1 MCIFDED
8 VHGALCK
15 YSCNHRCK
23 HAIITLICYQLLAS
37 YFYVLNFQ
45 DSSTSGYLLLVIL
58 LSAVL
63 SGFIISLCEL
73 SKYSI
78 ERDSLCAK
86 LEQSKQDEY
95 VKIEELVKELAM
107 HKHESDHLSTECKED
122 RKRCL
127 RIEEELRKYVND
139 LTIRCYEERAKFD
152 QCKEDK
158 RELDHQYQKLQTE
171 VNKLN
176 MEIVP
181 LSVNHVPHS
190 MHYAM
195 YAHKNGDNRKRRE
208 ATV

>member
-1 MCIFDED
+1 MCQQ
-8 VHGALCK
+8 
-15 YSCNHRCK
+15 
-23 HAIITLICYQLLAS
+23 LICYQLLAS

-45 DSSTSGYLLLVIL
+45 DSSTSGYLVLVIL

-78 ERDSLCAK
+78 ERDSLRAK
-86 LEQSKQDEY
+86 LERSKQDEY
-95 VKIEELVKELAM
+95 VKIEKLVEELAM
-107 HKHESDHLSTECKED
+107 HKHKSDHLNED
-122 RKRCL
+122 RNRCL
-127 RIEEELRKYVND
+127 RTEEELREYMDD
-139 LTIRCYEERAKFD
+139 LRICCNEARAKFD
-152 QCKEDK
+152 QCKKDK
-158 RELDHQYQKLQTE
+158 RELDHQYQKLQIE

-181 LSVNHVPHS
+181 LSVNHVPYS